1 MAALCPWIFLFRIFT
16 SERHHQW
23 DRDQT
28 SSHQVTSGGAGDTE
42 AFGDAVEI
50 FEVMKIGCFL
60 IVWLAVKV
68 GVLTVKIGVL
78 TLIKV
83 YKIIQFYPKIIL
95 KLKL

>member
-1 MAALCPWIFLFRIFT
+1 M
-16 SERHHQW
+16 
-23 DRDQT
+23 
-28 SSHQVTSGGAGDTE
+28 
-42 AFGDAVEI
+42 
-50 FEVMKIGCFL
+50 MKIGCFL
-60 IVWLAVKV
+60 IVMLAVKV